1 MYSVLKIN
9 IIQRINLLKEKRF
22 SALKLLGNQI
32 FGLFFLLCSLGFIS
46 LSSTSL
52 YAQAQEEQL
61 SPFQSADLRIANL
74 EQSYDSQIIEILS
87 NYFDRRKFFVDVDI
101 NAEMIDQTYE
111 TTTQNQVVTQRPQ
124 SIMMPGLPFLPQEN
138 LQTNDAVTGT
148 PETVVSTN
156 TVLTLRLINLTVNI
170 FADSSL
176 SNQEIDFMR
185 LIAGIALKT
194 NTARGDVINITQ
206 IAMPNFVIQPDL
218 NPSGT
223 TSAQSNNSSDSD
235 FTSLLGIAKEF
246 VPGIL
251 LLVLL
256 GLIVLFNRFLNKPKQ
271 APAPISQ
278 QRETFKNEVERIET
292 PAPSQQVSI
301 SLTDK
306 DETVFSFEEIGE
318 KFFNDPQEIALLFE
332 YWIDEDPENGAIK
345 AAEVISTVD
354 KRLLRSLKNNL
365 LSERYDEIAA
375 AIEVLPEMSEEK
387 KLDVAKKFSAML
399 PKGDSELSF
408 SQRHGQQALFKFLD
422 HISDQQLVRLINE
435 EDGQTAALIIDYLPE
450 EKGAQLLD
458 EFDKDKATDIM
469 LNMTTLHSL
478 SYKKHGEI
486 ASELFDKAMDVIDK
500 EKDERH
506 GIENILPILEKLPL
520 SEQRDYIDELIA
532 SRSVVGEIIDNQF
545 ITVEQIPDL
554 KNHVIRDAV
563 KVLNTETMLNALIGL
578 DQRVV
583 DTILS
588 FRPKREQKLLRQELE
603 QTKDK
608 DEKGKH
614 PAKYLLMDSIRR
626 IDKLYSE
633 IEA

>member
-1 MYSVLKIN
+1 MLSVLKGN
-9 IIQRINLLKEKRF
+9 IKSNITRLKEKSFLR
-22 SALKLLGNQI
+22 LKVYSKSRGSLLFI
-32 FGLFFLLCSLGFIS
+32 LCFIGLAIAAPVK
-46 LSSTSL
+46 L
-52 YAQAQEEQL
+52 YAQESEEL

-87 NYFDRRKFFVDVDI
+87 NYFDRRKFFVDVNI

-138 LQTNDAVTGT
+138 LQSSQQVNAN

-194 NTARGDVINITQ
+194 NTARGDVINISQ
-206 IAMPNFVIQPDL
+206 IAMPNFVLQPDL
-218 NPSGT
+218 NPSSANPSNQPS
-223 TSAQSNNSSDSD
+223 TSESD
-235 FTSLLGIAKEF
+235 FTSLIGIAKQF
-246 VPGIL
+246 IPGIL
-251 LLVLL
+251 LLILL
-256 GLIVLFNRFLNKPKQ
+256 GLIILFNKYLNKPKE
-271 APAPISQ
+271 APPVSQ
-278 QRETFKNEVERIET
+278 QRETFKNEVERIE
-292 PAPSQQVSI
+292 PNVPSQQLNI
-301 SLTDK
+301 NLTDV
-306 DETVFSFEEIGE
+306 DNTVFSFEEIGE
-318 KFFNDPQEIALLFE
+318 KFFNEPQEIALLFE
-332 YWIDEDPENGAIK
+332 YWMDEDPENGAIR

-365 LSERYDEIAA
+365 LSERYDEIAT
-375 AIEVLPEMSEEK
+375 AIEMLPEMNDEK
-387 KLDVAKKFSAML
+387 KLEVAKKFSAML
-399 PKGDSELSF
+399 PKGDADLSF

-450 EKGAQLLD
+450 QKGAQLLD

-486 ASELFDKAMDVIDK
+486 ASDLFDKAMDVIDK

-520 SEQRDYIDELIA
+520 ADQREYIDQLIA

-554 KNHVIRDAV
+554 KNQVIRDSV
-563 KVLNTETMLNALIGL
+563 KLLNTETLINALIGL
-578 DQRVV
+578 DKRVV
-583 DTILS
+583 DTILN
-588 FRPKREQKLLRQELE
+588 FRPKREQRLVLQELE
-603 QTKDK
+603 QTKDR
-608 DEKGKH
+608 DEKGTH
-614 PAKYLLMDSIRR
+614 PAKYILMDAIRKT
-626 IDKLYSE
+626 DKLYS
-633 IEA
+633 